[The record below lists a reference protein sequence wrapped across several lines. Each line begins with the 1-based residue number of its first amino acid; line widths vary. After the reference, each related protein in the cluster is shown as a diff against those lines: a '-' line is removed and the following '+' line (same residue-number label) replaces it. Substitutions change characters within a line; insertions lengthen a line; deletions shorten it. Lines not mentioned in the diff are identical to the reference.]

1 MPLDRII
8 PNVIDQL
15 ESKKS
20 STLIL
25 RVPTVHH
32 KILRSYGQSIGKSMN
47 YVVAALI
54 EQLVN
59 EVQSQ
64 FVINIPSS
72 SVISMPK
79 ISEADFA
86 ERAKRFA
93 CFSEVLLQ
101 NVDADPFEYGLLKIH
116 NAKGNNVNHYTL
128 DASWAWPV
136 PVVREPVTGSKLFAS
151 PNGHSV
157 ALGNPDADPI

>member
-1 MPLDRII
+1 
-8 PNVIDQL
+8 
-15 ESKKS
+15 
-20 STLIL
+20 
-25 RVPTVHH
+25 
-32 KILRSYGQSIGKSMN
+32 MN